1 MRSILMRRARKLLLS
16 IAVLLL
22 TTAAPVVAATEIDF
36 LTSGSCMW
44 MRFSGGKYI
53 DASVYPL
60 CTETIFNFFFIPIG
74 KATEL
79 GLSMNVAYGMGF
91 SIAGAPV
98 IRHTWNDSNSVSLSV
113 GVTAA
118 IPLLFDYF
126 YYQAVAV
133 SLAHKHWLVNQ
144 PGFHFGLYL
153 GIEADIPFAGAREYS
168 HYYYDWYGKDHYY
181 YDEMHDITSGFVSR
195 MLFGICINIGDRA
208 YDKRR

>member
-1 MRSILMRRARKLLLS
+1 MRRARKLLLS

-22 TTAAPVVAATEIDF
+22 TTAAPVVATTEIDF

-44 MRFSGGKYI
+44 MRFSGGEYI

-79 GLSMNVAYGMGF
+79 GLNMNVAYGSELF

-153 GIEADIPFAGAREYS
+153 GIEADIPFAGAREYFH
-168 HYYYDWYGKDHYY
+168 HYYDYRYGEDHYY
-181 YDEMHDITSGFVSR
+181 YEMHDITSGFVSR